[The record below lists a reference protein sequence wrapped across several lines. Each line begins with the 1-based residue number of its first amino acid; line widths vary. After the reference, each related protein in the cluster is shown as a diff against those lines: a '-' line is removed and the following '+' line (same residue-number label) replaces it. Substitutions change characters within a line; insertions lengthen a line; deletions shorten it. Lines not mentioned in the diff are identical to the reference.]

1 MYTFDLSIKEDPL
14 EDQVDFFSAFCINSI
29 NIRLFI
35 QMTTFH
41 KVQVNRFMA
50 LYTNKHVSHLQ

>member
-35 QMTTFH
+35 QMTTFN

-50 LYTNKHVSHLQ
+50 LYTN